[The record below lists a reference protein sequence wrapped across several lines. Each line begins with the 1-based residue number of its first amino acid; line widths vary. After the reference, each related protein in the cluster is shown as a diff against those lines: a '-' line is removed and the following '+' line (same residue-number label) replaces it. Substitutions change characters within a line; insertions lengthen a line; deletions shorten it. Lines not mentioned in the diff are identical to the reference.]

1 MSTTPAPTGA
11 PHVEV
16 VPFDIV
22 VDCTSTQSCSDL
34 NWRPSGT
41 DEFPFTCASSLVAV
55 SSASDQMECATAD
68 VSIGT
73 AADTCSSIGARLCSA
88 AELEAD
94 VARGSGCQLDFS
106 RVWTHTPCENGGY
119 VVARGSTK
127 ATGLEP
133 VCLQPNSG
141 RANVRCC
148 SSFREDP
155 GGSMGCGFVHRTPVT
170 AAPVT
175 APTAR
180 FEEGAS
186 NALVL
191 TFAGN
196 ASTMDS
202 TTEAE
207 FQAQIQRE
215 IEARFGEMVV
225 LRVDIPVKD
234 PAVAVVIFER
244 GSASP
249 NALLLAQSSVQ
260 AQPIRIYMPALN
272 EDMVTVGAY
281 PSIFDQP
288 EGHPAI
294 VTANGPSQCHK
305 NTFDLLNSDPPPSV
319 VFSGSWQQSTST
331 SRIAHLGQDE
341 LTTATFYPRMAQMTT
356 VDVYL
361 RYEAADEFASRVDV
375 LVHSMNGATQIHI
388 NQQLAA
394 DADDL
399 TGHRLFLGQFEFG
412 SLGSLDNDRVTI
424 NVSSSSGQ
432 GSWATIES
440 VLFAEV
446 APCAS
451 ATTVSDIENEDD
463 DDVSST
469 YVSQSQDTAGGPTPT
484 SVTVTIVLCATLVVL
499 VVSAVVWRLNSGSK
513 LRNNLSKSN
522 WGHGLTRN
530 DALGSGPLSPLQWD
544 SSTEQLGTSAS

>member
-1 MSTTPAPTGA
+1 
-11 PHVEV
+11 
-16 VPFDIV
+16 
-22 VDCTSTQSCSDL
+22 
-34 NWRPSGT
+34 
-41 DEFPFTCASSLVAV
+41 
-55 SSASDQMECATAD
+55 
-68 VSIGT
+68 
-73 AADTCSSIGARLCSA
+73 
-88 AELEAD
+88 
-94 VARGSGCQLDFS
+94 
-106 RVWTHTPCENGGY
+106 
-119 VVARGSTK
+119 
-127 ATGLEP
+127 
-133 VCLQPNSG
+133 
-141 RANVRCC
+141 
-148 SSFREDP
+148 
-155 GGSMGCGFVHRTPVT
+155 MGCGFVYRTPVT

-260 AQPIRIYMPALN
+260 AQPIRISMPALN

-281 PSIFDQP
+281 PMKFDQP

-341 LTTATFYPRMAQMTT
+341 LTTATFYPRMAQRTT

-432 GSWATIES
+432 GSWATVES

-544 SSTEQLGTSAS
+544 SSTEQLGTSASSSSPFSADHVNGMVVAWTSPERMSLTGSSSSPGQMMIPPAGGSVGQHSIFWDGGAHPCVSSTDPIDMEMFQHPQLPSDTRTAPGPEIDFWHAKRQSGHDEIV